1 MRRDAHLSSTIIDM
15 SEVTRILAAIERR
28 GAGAANELLPLV
40 YDQLRR
46 EAQRHM
52 AGERSDHTLQA
63 TALVHEAYLRLV
75 GDRRIPWKNR
85 AHFYAAAA
93 EAMRRILLDHAK
105 ARGREKR
112 GGGRKR
118 VPLSVADIAESWNF
132 EETLSLDEAL
142 RRLMDRD
149 PNIGRVVELRFF
161 AGLSI
166 DDTAEAVGVSKAT
179 VKRRWEFGRTWLY
192 RDLKRGV
199 DHD

>member
-1 MRRDAHLSSTIIDM
+1 M
-15 SEVTRILAAIERR
+15 SRMNEVTRILEAIEN
-28 GAGAANELLPLV
+28 GDGNAANELLPLV
-40 YDQLRR
+40 YDQLKR
-46 EAQRHM
+46 EAQRRM

-63 TALVHEAYLRLV
+63 TALVHEAYLHLV
-75 GDRRIPWKNR
+75 SNRRIPWQNR

-118 VPLSVADIAESWNF
+118 VPLCVADVAESWNL
-132 EETLSLDEAL
+132 EETLSLNEAL
-142 RRLMDRD
+142 RRLMDRE

-161 AGLSI
+161 TGLSI
-166 DDTAEAVGVSKAT
+166 DDTAQALGVSKAT
-179 VKRRWEFGRTWLY
+179 VKRRWEFGRTWLN
-192 RDLKRGV
+192 RELTREE

>member
-1 MRRDAHLSSTIIDM
+1 MITPVN
-15 SEVTRILAAIERR
+15 EVTRILGAIQR
-28 GAGAANELLPLV
+28 GDDRDANELLPLV

-46 EAQRHM
+46 QAQRHM
-52 AGERSDHTLQA
+52 ASERSDHTLQA

-75 GDRRIPWKNR
+75 GDRRIPWQNR

-105 ARGREKR
+105 ALGRDKR

-118 VPLSVADIAESWNF
+118 VPLSVADVAESWNF

-142 RRLMDRD
+142 RRLVDRD

-161 AGLSI
+161 TGLSI
-166 DDTAEAVGVSKAT
+166 QDTAEALGVSKVT

-192 RDLKRGV
+192 RELTRDD

>member
-1 MRRDAHLSSTIIDM
+1 MTPDDAKQ
-15 SEVTRILAAIERR
+15 VTQILNRA
-28 GAGAANELLPLV
+28 GAGDRAAVDELLPLV
-40 YDQLRR
+40 YDQLRQD
-46 EAQRHM
+46 AQQRM
-52 AGERSDHTLQA
+52 AGERPDHTLDA

-75 GDRRIPWKNR
+75 GDRRLPWQNR

-118 VPLSVADIAESWNF
+118 VPLSVADIADSWNF

-149 PNIGRVVELRFF
+149 PNIGRVVQLRFF
-161 AGLSI
+161 TGLSI
-166 DDTAEAVGVSKAT
+166 DDTAEALGVSAAT

-192 RDLKRGV
+192 RELMRDETHG
-199 DHD
+199 

>member
-1 MRRDAHLSSTIIDM
+1 MAATDDTNH
-15 SEVTRILAAIERR
+15 VTRVLQRAGAGDDAAID
-28 GAGAANELLPLV
+28 ELLPLV
-40 YDQLRR
+40 YEQLRLT
-46 EAQRHM
+46 AQHRM
-52 AGERSDHTLQA
+52 AGERADHTLDA

-75 GDRRIPWKNR
+75 GDRRVPWQNR

-118 VPLSVADIAESWNF
+118 VPLSVADIADSWSF
-132 EETLSLDEAL
+132 QETLSLDEAL

-149 PNIGRVVELRFF
+149 PNIGRVVQLRFF
-161 AGLSI
+161 TGLSI
-166 DDTAEAVGVSKAT
+166 DDTAKALGVSAAT

-192 RDLKRGV
+192 RELTRDEN
-199 DHD
+199 HD

>member
-1 MRRDAHLSSTIIDM
+1 MTPDDANQ
-15 SEVTRILAAIERR
+15 VTRMLHRA
-28 GAGAANELLPLV
+28 GAGDGAAMDELLPLV
-40 YDQLRR
+40 YEQLRLT
-46 EAQRHM
+46 AQRRM
-52 AGERSDHTLQA
+52 AGERADHTLDA

-75 GDRRIPWKNR
+75 GDRRVPWQNR

-118 VPLSVADIAESWNF
+118 VPLSVADIADSWSF
-132 EETLSLDEAL
+132 QETLSLDEAL

-149 PNIGRVVELRFF
+149 PNIGRVVQLRFF
-161 AGLSI
+161 TGLSI
-166 DDTAEAVGVSKAT
+166 DDTAKALGVSAAT

-192 RDLKRGV
+192 RELTRDKN
-199 DHD
+199 HD